1 MSRALAELTVY
12 FLLVYVTLILGP
24 RVAAALLEGGA
35 R

>member
-12 FLLVYVTLILGP
+12 FVIVYVTLILGP
-24 RVAAALLEGGA
+24 RVAAAVLEGGA